1 MTATV
6 VVVRSSA
13 KAVIYYERDGYYLRN
28 DPEHRQASFWYGD
41 AAKALGLRAHVHPS
55 RFEAV
60 LSGYVPGTDLRLGRM
75 REGQHEHRPGWDITL
90 SAPKSVSLEALV
102 MGDRRVIRA
111 HDEAVREAPP
121 EELGLE
127 AGRRWLALAPEHR
140 ADTLILAPTHAICRQ
155 ANEAVREGLAEEGAL
170 RGRTLAVDRLVN
182 RRLTR
187 VQASDIRSY
196 EPGDTVVFHRDVFG
210 CRANDVCIVM
220 GHDDGRVVLAHP
232 DGERRFRPSGN
243 AARYLGLYDTERIE
257 LRAGDL
263 IRWTR
268 NRKAPLA
275 RGSQGTGFE
284 PDRSN
289 PVRQLAQERNQRF
302 RGAGDPRL
310 RHDLALLVENAD

>member
-1 MTATV
+1 
-6 VVVRSSA
+6 
-13 KAVIYYERDGYYLRN
+13 
-28 DPEHRQASFWYGD
+28 
-41 AAKALGLRAHVHPS
+41 
-55 RFEAV
+55 
-60 LSGYVPGTDLRLGRM
+60 
-75 REGQHEHRPGWDITL
+75 
-90 SAPKSVSLEALV
+90 
-102 MGDRRVIRA
+102 
-111 HDEAVREAPP
+111 
-121 EELGLE
+121 
-127 AGRRWLALAPEHR
+127 
-140 ADTLILAPTHAICRQ
+140 
-155 ANEAVREGLAEEGAL
+155 
-170 RGRTLAVDRLVN
+170 
-182 RRLTR
+182 
-187 VQASDIRSY
+187 
-196 EPGDTVVFHRDVFG
+196 
-210 CRANDVCIVM
+210 M